1 MKGFQAIQMKDWTLG
16 VYMVLPDMI
25 TLSIFGA
32 HLHKVLESMRTVL
45 LTVFICALLK
55 FNIVSW

>member
-1 MKGFQAIQMKDWTLG
+1 MKDWTLG